1 MAASANWQCADC
13 DNVNGPGDRACDGC
27 GNARPAPAPRPGTT
41 RGQAPADGGG
51 APAPRSPAKRPAPAR
66 PSKDWQCSKCDTNN
80 VTSDLSCI
88 GCGTGWKAAT
98 KKSAPRKTPGPGGA
112 KPTGGKPTSSGP
124 SAPKRPAPK
133 RSAPSAPRTP
143 RASAPPPT
151 GPTRP
156 HPRPEGAFYPPP
168 SATGYTPTAPRPSA
182 PHPPPAPAPAPP
194 AYVAPRTSY
203 APRPK
208 RSNGCV
214 GCLSAI
220 GLVFVL
226 GIFADGCK
234 SLFDHGSASAKPSS
248 SASGSPCPS
257 RIAGALPSGDGA
269 RLVEAFV
276 TQNKQITLCRT
287 TAGNL
292 YYFGEFSD
300 HREPGI
306 AMPAKKTDSGYEAT
320 NAPYRYVIH
329 DGVVTIYES
338 GSRIGQEK
346 VTAEPSPS

>member
-13 DNVNGPGDRACDGC
+13 DNVNGPDDRSCDGC
-27 GNARPAPAPRPGTT
+27 GNARPAPAARPGTA
-41 RGQAPADGGG
+41 RKQSPSGG

-66 PSKDWQCSKCDTNN
+66 PSHDWKCSKCDTNN
-80 VTSDLSCI
+80 LTSDLSCI

-98 KKSAPRKTPGPGGA
+98 KKPAPRKAPASGGA
-112 KPTGGKPTSSGP
+112 KGAGTKPTGPGAP
-124 SAPKRPAPK
+124 APKRPTPK

-143 RASAPPPT
+143 RASPPPPT

-156 HPRPEGAFYPPP
+156 RPHPEGVFYPPP
-168 SATGYTPTAPRPSA
+168 GTGGYAPSA
-182 PHPPPAPAPAPP
+182 PGPSVAHPPPAPAPAPP

-203 APRPK
+203 VPRTK

-226 GIFADGCK
+226 GVFADGCK
-234 SLFDHGSASAKPSS
+234 SFFDDGSASAKPSA
-248 SASGSPCPS
+248 SASGHPCPS
-257 RIAGALPSGDGA
+257 RIADALPSGEGA
-269 RLVEAFV
+269 GLVEAFR

-287 TAGNL
+287 TAGDL

-306 AMPAKKTDSGYEAT
+306 AMRAKKTDSGYEAT
-320 NAPYRYVIH
+320 NTPYRYVIH

-338 GSRIGQEK
+338 GGRIGQEK
-346 VTAEPSPS
+346 VTPEPAPS

>member
-1 MAASANWQCADC
+1 MAASANWQCRDC
-13 DNVNGPGDRACDGC
+13 DNVNGPGDRSCDGC
-27 GNARPAPAPRPGTT
+27 GTARP
-41 RGQAPADGGG
+41 

-66 PSKDWQCSKCDTNN
+66 PAGDWKCSKCDTNN

-98 KKSAPRKTPGPGGA
+98 KKPAPRRAPGAGGAATGAKAAGPGA
-112 KPTGGKPTSSGP
+112 KAAGP
-124 SAPKRPAPK
+124 GTPAPKRPTPK

-143 RASAPPPT
+143 RASAPPP
-151 GPTRP
+151 PTAPTPPRA
-156 HPRPEGAFYPPP
+156 RPEGVFYPPP
-168 SATGYTPTAPRPSA
+168 GTGGYTPTAPGPSV
-182 PHPPPAPAPAPP
+182 PHPPPAAAPP
-194 AYVAPRTSY
+194 PYVAPRASY
-203 APRPK
+203 APSKK

-226 GIFADGCK
+226 GVFADGCK
-234 SLFDHGSASAKPSS
+234 SLFQDGATAKPSA

-257 RIAGALPSGDGA
+257 RVADALPSGEGA
-269 RLVEAFV
+269 GLVEAFR

-287 TAGNL
+287 TAGDL
-292 YYFGEFSD
+292 YYYGEFSD

-306 AMPAKKTDSGYEAT
+306 AMAAKKTDSGYEAT
-320 NAPYRYVIH
+320 NSPYRYVIH

-346 VTAEPSPS
+346 VTPEPSPS